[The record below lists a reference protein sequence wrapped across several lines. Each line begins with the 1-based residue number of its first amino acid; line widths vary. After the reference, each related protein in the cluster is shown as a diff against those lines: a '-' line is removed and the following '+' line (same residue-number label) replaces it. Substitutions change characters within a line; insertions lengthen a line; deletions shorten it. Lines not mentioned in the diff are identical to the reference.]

1 MQIEVDIF
9 NIRKNLETIRKLSG
23 SEVCPIVKADAYGHG
38 SVRVC
43 RALEDIAC
51 CFATATYGE
60 AKKIV
65 TQNIKKDVL
74 ILGADNSNGEDNII
88 PSIVSL
94 EDYFKKRSCK
104 RVSLIVNTGMNRLG
118 VNMNELKYIDKKD
131 NIFSAFSHVYSKES
145 LENQTKKFDT
155 ALDLL
160 KIEAKRHLYAS
171 NWVYS
176 KKKYDFIRCGIN
188 LYGYGLK
195 GLFPAMRV
203 TAKIIRVSYVK
214 KGENVGY
221 GKCVL
226 DKDMKIAT
234 VNTGYRDGFLRK
246 RNDKEIRT
254 VIVNGE
260 RCNLVG
266 QVCMDMFMID
276 VSSVDAK
283 VGDEVCILG
292 NEMCGEEFAMQN
304 STIVYEI
311 LTTFYHREDIIYKND

>member
-9 NIRKNLETIRKLSG
+9 NIRKNLETIKKLSG

-43 RALEDIAC
+43 KALEDLAY

-60 AKKIV
+60 AKKICKDV
-65 TQNIKKDVL
+65 RKDVL
-74 ILGADNSNGEDNII
+74 ILGADNSEGERNII

-94 EDYFKKRSCK
+94 EDYFKKRFYK

-118 VNMNELKYIDKKD
+118 VELNELKYIEKKN
-131 NIFSAFSHVYSKES
+131 NIYTIFSHVYSKES
-145 LENQTKKFDT
+145 MEKQTQKFDN
-155 ALDLL
+155 ALELL
-160 KIEAKRHLYAS
+160 KVEAKRHLYAS
-171 NWVYS
+171 NWLYS
-176 KKKYDFIRCGIN
+176 KKKYDFIRCGLN
-188 LYGYGLK
+188 LYGYGLN
-195 GLFPAMRV
+195 GLNPAMRV

-221 GKCVL
+221 GKCIL
-226 DKDMKIAT
+226 EKDMKIAT

-246 RNDKEIRT
+246 RSDKEIRT
-254 VIVNGE
+254 VFVNGE

-276 VSSVDAK
+276 VSNINVK

-292 NEMCGEEFAMQN
+292 NEMSGEEFAMQN

-311 LTTFYHREDIIYKND
+311 LTTFYHRDDIIYKND